1 MTLYLFTLQPE
12 GFKELDLPEGQ
23 SYADFNCLR
32 WNGDSKLAD
41 WKTPELVW
49 FTDEF
54 SQGNERDGDF
64 LKFRGGAPVITETVK
79 NSLSPLLQHCVEFL
93 PVNIADETRYILNVI
108 FVLDIIDKSKS
119 KFKIYSD
126 GTIGPCQHA
135 YLNIP
140 EESKPMFKVEGY
152 LPRIFGDQ
160 SLQQFIHQEQLSGCL
175 LREYV
180 NP

>member
-1 MTLYLFTLQPE
+1 MTLYLFTLLPE
-12 GFKELDLPEGQ
+12 GFKELDLPEAQ

-41 WKTPELVW
+41 WKVAELTW
-49 FTDEF
+49 FTNEF
-54 SQGNERDGDF
+54 SQSNDQDGDF
-64 LKFRGGAPVITETVK
+64 LKFRGGAPVVTKKVK
-79 NSLSPLLQHCVEFL
+79 ILLSPFVQNCAAFL
-93 PVNIADETRYILNVI
+93 PVKIADETRYILNVVC
-108 FVLDIIDKSKS
+108 VLDIMEKSKS

-135 YLNIP
+135 YLNTSD
-140 EESKPMFKVEGY
+140 ELKPIFKVAGY
-152 LPRIFGDQ
+152 LPRVFVAQALEQLI
-160 SLQQFIHQEQLSGCL
+160 SQEQLSGCL

>member
-1 MTLYLFTLQPE
+1 MTLYLFTLKPE

-41 WKTPELVW
+41 WKAPELAL
-49 FTDEF
+49 FTNEF
-54 SQGNERDGDF
+54 SQGNEQDGDF
-64 LKFRGGAPVITETVK
+64 LKFRGGAPVITEKVK
-79 NSLSPLLQHCVEFL
+79 NLLSPLMQDCIEFL
-93 PVNIADETRYILNVI
+93 PVKIANETRYILNVI
-108 FVLDIIDKSKS
+108 CVLDIVDKSKS

-135 YLNIP
+135 YLNIN
-140 EESKPMFKVEGY
+140 EESKPIFKVAGY
-152 LPRIFGDQ
+152 FPRIFVTQ
-160 SLQQFIHQEQLSGCL
+160 KLQQVINQEQLSGCL
-175 LREYV
+175 MREYV